1 MDERRIGA
9 EERGMD
15 IEVGEENGS
24 VGDKVRTVGDE
35 VRKVGDEEGV
45 PGSEE
50 RNPGG
55 EGSSPGGERQNPGG
69 DDNAAEGGEQSQE
82 IVIERAG
89 EEMQTA
95 GKSWPDIVIDAV
107 LKCVRQDTIKCVQQV
122 PGPRYRLT
130 FRSLEYKQLF
140 LDQPFYLR
148 GERVIAQELDMAT
161 LQAKILYA
169 PSEISNQTI
178 AATLAKYGKIVKVDR
193 EMYRDWP
200 NVETGVRLAT
210 MSELTEGIPR
220 RLFIGPYPIETRY
233 RGQVPLCGRCGEY
246 GHRVATCSNDVKC
259 FKCGQ
264 NGHIQRQCFKCFL
277 CGQFGHVR
285 ANFLENRRD
294 VSNDSDDETSESN
307 LSNDIGRDEDRSV
320 DSRSNDEDMDPVDS
334 TSCKDPGDIRD
345 EVMNKIYNDVSQSYS
360 AEQGSVQTVENNKR
374 KAEKDVSIPDEGV
387 KVPGDSTDQR

>member
-1 MDERRIGA
+1 MLHTQA
-9 EERGMD
+9 FKD
-15 IEVGEENGS
+15 ITVREV
-24 VGDKVRTVGDE
+24 
-35 VRKVGDEEGV
+35 
-45 PGSEE
+45 
-50 RNPGG
+50 
-55 EGSSPGGERQNPGG
+55 
-69 DDNAAEGGEQSQE
+69 
-82 IVIERAG
+82 
-89 EEMQTA
+89 M
-95 GKSWPDIVIDAV
+95 DAV

-140 LDQPFYLR
+140 LDQPFHLR
-148 GERVIAQELDMAT
+148 GERVIAQELDMPT
-161 LQAKILYA
+161 LLIKVLYA

-264 NGHIQRQCFKCFL
+264 NGRIQRQCFKCFYFYSL
-277 CGQFGHVR
+277 GMSGQIV
-285 ANFLENRRD
+285 
-294 VSNDSDDETSESN
+294 
-307 LSNDIGRDEDRSV
+307 
-320 DSRSNDEDMDPVDS
+320 
-334 TSCKDPGDIRD
+334 
-345 EVMNKIYNDVSQSYS
+345 
-360 AEQGSVQTVENNKR
+360 
-374 KAEKDVSIPDEGV
+374 
-387 KVPGDSTDQR
+387 